1 VTPPTREE
9 LEKAFKEW
17 KEKESNY
24 EESNVPNEENSNPEI
39 QSPVQ
44 LAHSVM
50 MEVNSENSDLPPI
63 QSPSIFP
70 KVEEGSYPP
79 FP

>member
-9 LEKAFKEW
+9 VEKAFQEW

-44 LAHSVM
+44 LAQCY
-50 MEVNSENSDLPPI
+50 DGCKL
-63 QSPSIFP
+63 
-70 KVEEGSYPP
+70 
-79 FP
+79 